1 MCVCTRIYLD
11 KSMHKLEGGWWL
23 LLALH
28 VSPLKHG
35 LSLSLKFIKANL
47 QLSWLVGLQDRPV

>member
-1 MCVCTRIYLD
+1 
-11 KSMHKLEGGWWL
+11 MHKLEGGWWL

-35 LSLSLKFIKANL
+35 LSLSLNFIKANL